1 MKYPNRLRVLRA
13 AATKDGLSQ
22 LDTSLKAKIK
32 HYRYWRIENGY
43 EVPTPEERVRIAK
56 ALGVPTDHLEPQA
69 IAS

>member
-13 AATKDGLSQ
+13 AKKKPNSQ
-22 LDTSLKAKIK
+22 LDIALKAKIK

-43 EVPTPEERVRIAK
+43 EVPTPDERARIAK
-56 ALGVPTDHLEPQA
+56 ALGVPTDHLERQEA